1 MANGLTRDTSVISI
15 SVTFLHDEVLISA
28 LAAALPS
35 NATLRELSFSD
46 AAYDCGPGLSPVLL
60 ALEKNTALKTLSLQ
74 VCDSNDDNESLYEA
88 MKDGLGTNSTL
99 ESLHLN
105 FFELHY
111 NTALWCGAFSF
122 LRTNKAL
129 KSLSLGLDDETPSSL
144 SSLRMEIA
152 AMLKENV
159 SLETLSIST
168 KPEDY
173 AELIT
178 VLQRNTTLKTLK
190 VPTCSRQLPAD
201 EDKQWAL
208 LLKKNMHQK
217 VFRS

>member
-1 MANGLTRDTSVISI
+1 
-15 SVTFLHDEVLISA
+15 
-28 LAAALPS
+28 
-35 NATLRELSFSD
+35 
-46 AAYDCGPGLSPVLL
+46 
-60 ALEKNTALKTLSLQ
+60 
-74 VCDSNDDNESLYEA
+74 
-88 MKDGLGTNSTL
+88 
-99 ESLHLN
+99 
-105 FFELHY
+105 
-111 NTALWCGAFSF
+111 
-122 LRTNKAL
+122 
-129 KSLSLGLDDETPSSL
+129 
-144 SSLRMEIA
+144 
-152 AMLKENV
+152 MLKENV

-178 VLQRNTTLKTLK
+178 VLQRKTTLKTLK